1 MVTGLAAARVL
12 AWKRFERSRRKP
24 GGFFHLFSVCFLTS
38 TTKSSRFTPESSRL
52 TRNNSEGMGSGRAAM
67 ERAGVAAGGHTPET
81 ANSDQSKAEIVVH

>member
-1 MVTGLAAARVL
+1 MEALRKVSKEARRILPSVFGVL
-12 AWKRFERSRRKP
+12 SY
-24 GGFFHLFSVCFLTS
+24 FHNEIV
-38 TTKSSRFTPESSRL
+38 EVHAGSSRL